1 MRRVRFRGG
10 GLRGLRVCG
19 GGLLPLG
26 VVVFFYVVVVLFQS
40 SNFNAPLFSFSK
52 PFFFVKKRRTNFFL
66 ESKKEAKKKDLC
78 PKYAQSIR
86 V

>member
-40 SNFNAPLFSFSK
+40 SN
-52 PFFFVKKRRTNFFL
+52 
-66 ESKKEAKKKDLC
+66 
-78 PKYAQSIR
+78 
-86 V
+86 